1 MALIYDSYYFHSSV
15 RFCRL
20 FFPHT
25 VNVRRLVS
33 THWRTAA
40 YQILISINIVN
51 PAYRRPKIWCLVA
64 QNSIK
69 SNKYSNINFVN
80 SFFFLGIFMCI
91 IQAEWNNVIQKLSWA
106 FQKTKRC
113 YCHVK
118 HCFLL
123 CM

>member
-51 PAYRRPKIWCLVA
+51 PAYRRPKFGVWLHKTLQKVINIQTLIL
-64 QNSIK
+64 SIR
-69 SNKYSNINFVN
+69 
-80 SFFFLGIFMCI
+80 FFFLGIFMCI
-91 IQAEWNNVIQKLSWA
+91 IQAEWNNVIQKISWA

-118 HCFLL
+118 HSFLL